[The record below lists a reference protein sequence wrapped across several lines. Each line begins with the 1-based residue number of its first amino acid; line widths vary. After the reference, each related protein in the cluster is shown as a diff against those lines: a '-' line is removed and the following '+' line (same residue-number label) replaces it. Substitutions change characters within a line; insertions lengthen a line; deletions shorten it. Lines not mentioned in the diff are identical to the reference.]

1 MLRGPSDVS
10 DACWRNGKHFGID
23 GASTVDVFDTVGD
36 VFDAGG
42 DVFDAGGELLLK
54 SSIEMV
60 LARWKDV
67 DIGSCIEAGRG
78 GNAEQNKNG

>member
-10 DACWRNGKHFGID
+10 DACCRNGKHFGID
-23 GASTVDVFDTVGD
+23 GASTVDVFDT
-36 VFDAGG
+36 GG

-67 DIGSCIEAGRG
+67 DIGSCIEAGLG

>member
-10 DACWRNGKHFGID
+10 DACWRNGKHFGIE
-23 GASTVDVFDTVGD
+23 GASTVDVFDT
-36 VFDAGG
+36 
-42 DVFDAGGELLLK
+42 GGELLLK